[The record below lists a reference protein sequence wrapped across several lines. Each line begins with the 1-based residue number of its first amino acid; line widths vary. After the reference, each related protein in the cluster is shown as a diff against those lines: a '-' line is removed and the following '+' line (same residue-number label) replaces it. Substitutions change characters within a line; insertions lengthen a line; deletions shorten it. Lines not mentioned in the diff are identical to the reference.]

1 MPEEKKTVK
10 IGTSGTQDPAC
21 GREGEDGVPI
31 VLDPPPAPSQ

>member
-1 MPEEKKTVK
+1 MPTEKKVENPE
-10 IGTSGTQDPAC
+10 TQDQAC